1 MSDEDDC
8 DELYYADTI
17 QIEIDQVLKDL
28 ANDRDA
34 YNYAQGALKEA
45 ERWVALASKM
55 LENAK
60 DDYYGYALDF
70 NSLLSSSE
78 VGMNSADY
86 LRDKEDDVSTYFQN
100 VTHLEKRYSD
110 LCQWL
115 EEAKAAGRWAC
126 PDDDEDEHYEDE
138 DDDGEDDDGEEYGQ

>member
-55 LENAK
+55 LEN
-60 DDYYGYALDF
+60 G
-70 NSLLSSSE
+70 
-78 VGMNSADY
+78 SAQP
-86 LRDKEDDVSTYFQN
+86 RS
-100 VTHLEKRYSD
+100 
-110 LCQWL
+110 
-115 EEAKAAGRWAC
+115 KAAQLR
-126 PDDDEDEHYEDE
+126 
-138 DDDGEDDDGEEYGQ
+138 